1 MSGKIISK
9 KSNYQT
15 KGRKNN
21 VSKNQIDKI
30 GR

>member
-9 KSNYQT
+9 KKELSN
-15 KGRKNN
+15 KREKNN